1 MCTLYVMVGI
11 PGSGKSTW
19 ANNFIKDRKNIVY
32 ISRDVIRFGVLKSSD
47 TYFAHES
54 DVFTKFVDAIVANLK
69 YGSDV
74 IADATHLSIAS
85 RRKLVNALTAHGLQ
99 STDYRIIF
107 VFVDTLLAVC
117 IQRDDARTNRQHVG
131 ASIIGRMHTQLVPP
145 SILEQPNAIEVWHIQ
160 YE

>member
-19 ANNFIKDRKNIVY
+19 ANNFIKDRENIVY
-32 ISRDVIRFGVLKSSD
+32 ISRDTIRFSMLKSSD

-85 RRKLVNALTAHGLQ
+85 RRKLVNALTARGLQ

-117 IQRDDARTNRQHVG
+117 IQRDDARTDRQHVG
-131 ASIIGRMHTQLVPP
+131 ASVIGRMHTQLVPP
-145 SILEQPNAIEVWHIQ
+145 SILEQPNATEVWHIQ